1 MVLFDPIQILVVD
14 DEESIRRL
22 AEKEIANFRRVVR
35 TAAGAREAFDLI
47 GRHPFDVVV
56 LDVRL
61 PDGDGLDLLEKF
73 REAIPDVEV
82 ILITGHANIDSAV
95 EAMKCGAYDYITK
108 PFTLDRLELV
118 IEKAYQ
124 RVCLQRE
131 NRRLRQNQN
140 VLPFHQIVGKCPD
153 IQQIHYLIDKVAPTN
168 VPVIITGESGTGKD
182 VVAQAIHSRG
192 NRADQPLIIKNCGT
206 LQKELARS
214 ELFGHSKGAFTG
226 ATVSQEGLLT
236 LAHQGTL
243 FLDEIGELPLE
254 VQASLLRVL
263 ENQTYRRVG
272 DKQERKVDVRF
283 LFATNRNLP
292 EEVAAG
298 RFHEALYHRLNVF
311 HISLTPLRDRK
322 EDIPLLVEHFLT
334 LLSAG
339 RPPCHLSRN
348 VMDSLMAYHWP
359 GNIRELRNVI
369 ERGIILA
376 ENGIITTKA
385 LPREMVSTPPR
396 RFADDAFLPLAE
408 LEKRHIEGV
417 LKKVDGNRSQAASIL
432 GISRKTLYR
441 KLKEQEMA

>member
-1 MVLFDPIQILVVD
+1 MVHFDPIQILVVD

-22 AEKEIANFRRVVR
+22 AEKEITNFHRIVH
-35 TAAGAREAFDLI
+35 TAGGAREAFHLI
-47 GRHPFDVVV
+47 GRQTFDVVV
-56 LDVRL
+56 LDVCL
-61 PDGDGLDLLEKF
+61 PDGDGLDLLERFK
-73 REAIPDVEV
+73 EAIPDVEV

-118 IEKAYQ
+118 IEKAFQ

-131 NRRLRQNQN
+131 NRRLRQNQS
-140 VLPFHQIVGKCPD
+140 VPPLQQIVGNCPD
-153 IQQIHYLIDKVAPTN
+153 IQQIHYLVDKVAPTS
-168 VPVIITGESGTGKD
+168 VPVLITGESGTGKD
-182 VVAQAIHSRG
+182 VVARAIHSRSQ
-192 NRADQPLIIKNCGT
+192 RADQPFIIKNCGT

-214 ELFGHSKGAFTG
+214 ELFGHNKGAFTG

-254 VQASLLRVL
+254 VQATLLRVL

-272 DKQERKVDVRF
+272 DKQERRVDVRF

-311 HISLTPLRDRK
+311 HIGLTPLRERK

-339 RPPCHLSRN
+339 RPPCRLSRN
-348 VMDSLMAYHWP
+348 VMDCLMAYHWP

-376 ENGIITTKA
+376 ENGIISTRA
-385 LPREMVSTPPR
+385 LPREMVSSPPQR
-396 RFADDAFLPLAE
+396 PADDGFLPLAE
-408 LEKRHIEGV
+408 LEKRHIQGV

-441 KLKEQEMA
+441 KLRDQGNA